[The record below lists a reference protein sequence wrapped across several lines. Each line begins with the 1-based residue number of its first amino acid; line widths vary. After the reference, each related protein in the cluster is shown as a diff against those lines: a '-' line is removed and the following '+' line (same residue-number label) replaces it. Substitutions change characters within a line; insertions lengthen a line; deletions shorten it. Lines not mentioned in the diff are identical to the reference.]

1 MKKKK
6 DPKKKEIN
14 KYRMKNCLCITLNP
28 GNPPF
33 RKWLK
38 ELTPILHKD
47 PSLRKLIPDIPV
59 VFKQPPSVAKIAIK
73 AKHWKG
79 SANNI
84 NQPGGSCRQHLP
96 HRCVCCHKMEE
107 RAKKFTSTNTGR
119 EYQIKRSYTC
129 TSSWVIYLVTCTH
142 CNIQY
147 VGQTTQEMRQRHY
160 GHRSDIRSGTAGLGS
175 HFKEVHGHG
184 LDLRSMANLE
194 ACMDSFRLVI
204 VIVRPLANPE
214 EQLSCQARLDR
225 LEGDLQHRLRCLDE
239 HGGMNLRDENH
250 RNRGQ

>member
-1 MKKKK
+1 M
-6 DPKKKEIN
+6 
-14 KYRMKNCLCITLNP
+14 
-28 GNPPF
+28 
-33 RKWLK
+33 
-38 ELTPILHKD
+38 
-47 PSLRKLIPDIPV
+47 PV
-59 VFKQPPSVAKIAIK
+59 VHRQPPSVAKIAVK

-79 SANNI
+79 SGDNN
-84 NQPGGSCRQHLP
+84 NQQGGSCRQHLP
-96 HRCVCCHKMEE
+96 HRCV
-107 RAKKFTSTNTGR
+107 TSTNTGR

-129 TSSWVIYLVTCTH
+129 TSSWVICLVTCTH

-175 HFKEVHGHG
+175 HFKEVRGNG
-184 LDLRSMANLE
+184 LDLGSKANLE
-194 ACMDSFRLVI
+194 TCMDSFSLVI
-204 VIVRPLANPE
+204 VASVRPPANPE
-214 EQLSCQARLDR
+214 EQPTCQARLDR